1 MVGFLCERRSA
12 QSDHEFLTSG
22 LVPEPISGLPA
33 AQLHC
38 NRHSAAPLSASPADR
53 LGRCCAEQEEIRR
66 TCLPCGGLRRSACW
80 VPGREDCAYRG
91 LYSAS
96 LPRSAGW
103 VLPAGGSRPTA
114 PSPASLPGPCPHRA
128 QRQAASASC
137 VCERGTGNNG
147 LNPPASRPCV
157 GRRKKSPRIRR
168 GPSATPNN
176 RLP

>member
-38 NRHSAAPLSASPADR
+38 NRHSAAPLSALPADR

-80 VPGREDCAYRG
+80 VPGQKEIARTGACIPHLFLAA
-91 LYSAS
+91 L
-96 LPRSAGW
+96 
-103 VLPAGGSRPTA
+103 AGGVDGMSAHTTQLHFFSKCLSRLGF
-114 PSPASLPGPCPHRA
+114 SA
-128 QRQAASASC
+128 QRTA
-137 VCERGTGNNG
+137 VY
-147 LNPPASRPCV
+147 L
-157 GRRKKSPRIRR
+157 RIRPILR
-168 GPSATPNN
+168 T
-176 RLP
+176 